1 MSFPSSSDATA
12 YRNTS
17 DGATDSSSATASYG
31 QLQSAAPRPV
41 QPVQPTRLSAVPR
54 LSPSKVDLTTDAAL
68 VADELRQAKGKTLVG
83 GISALARLK
92 FEAWLEERMQGP
104 ILRKLEVRKAVAEAH
119 KTAEVAQ
126 NSVRGAVHDGNKNEE
141 QHGIELSQ
149 LRSQRL
155 MADLEQYVAM
165 NLPPETLLATAS
177 GNILPSAPSANPGM
191 LPSAGSAYSNPSAPS
206 FDLSVNASVAAP
218 AAVHIS
224 GGQIEALALRAA
236 MQLGPQ
242 GEEGDDLWPEYRQQL
257 FAQLPPHIASEVE
270 RRVQELRA
278 LLG

>member
-1 MSFPSSSDATA
+1 MQPAQPARF
-12 YRNTS
+12 
-17 DGATDSSSATASYG
+17 
-31 QLQSAAPRPV
+31 AP
-41 QPVQPTRLSAVPR
+41 VPR

-165 NLPPETLLATAS
+165 NLPPETLLAAAS
-177 GNILPSAPSANPGM
+177 SNILPSAPSANPGM
-191 LPSAGSAYSNPSAPS
+191 LPSAGSAYRTAPP
-206 FDLSVNASVAAP
+206 FDLADNAAVAAP

-224 GGQIEALALRAA
+224 GEQIEALALRAA

-257 FAQLPPHIASEVE
+257 FTQLPPHIASEVE